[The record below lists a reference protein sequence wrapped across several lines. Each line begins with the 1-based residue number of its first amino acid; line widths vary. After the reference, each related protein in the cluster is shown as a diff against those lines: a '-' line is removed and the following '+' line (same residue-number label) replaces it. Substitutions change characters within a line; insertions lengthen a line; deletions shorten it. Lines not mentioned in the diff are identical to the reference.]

1 MADKRIISTGDIY
14 EGDFGTLELVPT
26 LWNSYGFGA
35 SSKDTAIPATGGF
48 TQTAGATI
56 SGSDCV
62 DPQLDDKTK
71 GYGYVLDWD
80 LIELRFNQMPQVQE
94 LPDLGGGRRFAVD
107 MIAGLVVKNPLGL
120 GAFKCA

>member
-1 MADKRIISTGDIY
+1 MDVY

-35 SSKDTAIPATGGF
+35 SSLDTSATAAQGF
-48 TQTAGATI
+48 TQTGTF

-62 DPQLDDKTK
+62 DPQLDGKTK
-71 GYGYVLDWD
+71 GYGYVLDWN
-80 LIELRFNQMPQVQE
+80 LLELRFNQMPQVQE

-107 MIAGLVVKNPLGL
+107 MITGLVCKNPLGL